1 MVEQQPGRGAFALGR
16 RARSVL
22 TRVPVWSWRI
32 FMHTISR
39 VEVRTLNSEP
49 ITTVRYWHDID
60 FVGDR
65 IHWHLLDVMAPVNS
79 SEDEAVRAPLP
90 VYVYFH
96 GGGWTSGDKASLTKY
111 CAGQAATGVVVVN
124 VNYRMAPHF
133 HLGHV
138 LEDAN
143 AALAWVQNHIGEF
156 NGDSRRIV
164 LGGDS
169 AGGQI
174 SALMAA
180 ATFRPELARHYHL
193 DSTLHLDQL
202 RGLVQHC
209 SIVDFSVFFDKGFV
223 MSLNFVR
230 MLLPRGDAAASRH
243 RRTVHSHTRHHLL
256 REAAHYMSPIE
267 WLDSRCPP
275 VFVTTSERDF
285 FYASN
290 MNFIKTLS
298 DRGVPVD
305 SLVYGW
311 GDTNTE
317 HTWQQN
323 FRYPESQEVYRR
335 LESFITR
342 VTVPA

>member
-1 MVEQQPGRGAFALGR
+1 MIRQQPAQGFRVSGR
-16 RARSVL
+16 RARGLL
-22 TRVPVWSWRI
+22 TRVPVWAWRL
-32 FMHTISR
+32 FMHAMSKAELR
-39 VEVRTLNSEP
+39 HLNIDP
-49 ITTVRYWHDID
+49 ITGIQHWHDID
-60 FVGDR
+60 FVGDHIR
-65 IHWHLLDVMAPVNS
+65 SHRLDVMAPARLEN
-79 SEDEAVRAPLP
+79 AAGTPNNLP

-111 CAGQAATGVVVVN
+111 CAGQAASGVVVVN

-143 AALAWVQNHIGEF
+143 AALTWVSAHIGEF
-156 NGDSRRIV
+156 SGDSRRIV

-180 ATFRPELARHYHL
+180 ATFRHELTSHYSL
-193 DSTLHLDQL
+193 DPGLQAGQL

-230 MLLPRGDAAASRH
+230 MLLPRGEGAARDRH
-243 RRTVHSHTRHHLL
+243 RL
-256 REAAHYMSPIE
+256 REAAHYMSPVE
-267 WLDSRCPP
+267 WLDARCPP
-275 VFVTTSERDF
+275 VFITTSERDF
-285 FYASN
+285 FYHSN
-290 MNFIKTLS
+290 MNFIRLLVQH
-298 DRGVPVD
+298 GVSVD
-305 SLVYGW
+305 SMVYGW
-311 GDTNTE
+311 GSSSTE

-335 LESFITR
+335 LQSFITK
-342 VTVPA
+342 VTVQA

>member
-1 MVEQQPGRGAFALGR
+1 MHAISKVE
-16 RARSVL
+16 
-22 TRVPVWSWRI
+22 
-32 FMHTISR
+32 M
-39 VEVRTLNSEP
+39 RTLNAEP
-49 ITTVRYWHDID
+49 ITDVSYWHDID
-60 FVGDR
+60 FVGDHIR
-65 IHWHLLDVMAPVNS
+65 SHRLDVMAPANLPRRT
-79 SEDEAVRAPLP
+79 DPLP

-111 CAGQAATGVVVVN
+111 CARQAASGVVVVN

-143 AALAWVQNHIGEF
+143 AALGWVRVHIGEF
-156 NGDSRRIV
+156 SGDGRRVV

-174 SALMAA
+174 SALMVA
-180 ATFRPELARHYHL
+180 ATFRPELAQHYAL
-193 DSTLHLDQL
+193 TPALQASQL

-230 MLLPRGDAAASRH
+230 MLLPHSDVPAEKARNHAPKHASGP
-243 RRTVHSHTRHHLL
+243 RHHQL
-256 REAAHYMSPIE
+256 REAAHFMSPIE

-285 FYASN
+285 FYDSN
-290 MNFIKTLS
+290 MNFIRAL
-298 DRGVPVD
+298 DEHGVCVD

-311 GDTNTE
+311 DNTNTE

-323 FRYPESQEVYRR
+323 FRYPESQEVYRQ
-335 LESFITR
+335 LHSFIIK
-342 VTVPA
+342 VTL

>member
-1 MVEQQPGRGAFALGR
+1 MHAVSGGELR
-16 RARSVL
+16 RFN
-22 TRVPVWSWRI
+22 I
-32 FMHTISR
+32 D
-39 VEVRTLNSEP
+39 P
-49 ITTVRYWHDID
+49 ITGVRYWHDID

-65 IHWHLLDVMAPVNS
+65 IRWHRLDVITPAG
-79 SEDEAVRAPLP
+79 ATGQAAPLP
-90 VYVYFH
+90 VYVYYH

-111 CAGQAATGVVVVN
+111 CAAQAAGGVVVVN

-143 AALAWVQNHIGEF
+143 AALAWVKENV
-156 NGDSRRIV
+156 GDYGGDPQRIV

-174 SALMAA
+174 AALMAA
-180 ATFRPELARHYHL
+180 ATFQPELARHHAIKPAV
-193 DSTLHLDQL
+193 DVGHV

-209 SIVDFSVFFDKGFV
+209 SIVDFSVFFDRGFV
-223 MSLNFVR
+223 MSLNFIR
-230 MLLPRGDAAASRH
+230 MLLPQDEPDQGDVQGGKDKAKTSSKQ
-243 RRTVHSHTRHHLL
+243 RRFRL
-256 REAAHYMSPIE
+256 REAARFMSPIE

-275 VFVTTSERDF
+275 VFISTSERDF

-290 MNFIKTLS
+290 MNFIKRL
-298 DRGVPVD
+298 DEHGVPVD

-311 GDTNTE
+311 DNANTE

-335 LESFITR
+335 LQSFITK
-342 VTVPA
+342 VTA

>member
-1 MVEQQPGRGAFALGR
+1 MA
-16 RARSVL
+16 
-22 TRVPVWSWRI
+22 RVPVWVWRL
-32 FMHTISR
+32 FMHAISKGELR
-39 VEVRTLNSEP
+39 QLNAEP
-49 ITTVRYWHDID
+49 ITGVRYWHDID
-60 FVGDR
+60 FVGDHVHSHR
-65 IHWHLLDVMAPVNS
+65 LDVMAPAGNS
-79 SEDEAVRAPLP
+79 GVAAHKPLP

-96 GGGWTSGDKASLTKY
+96 GGGWTSGDKAALTKY
-111 CAGQAATGVVVVN
+111 CAGQAAGGVVVVN

-143 AALAWVQNHIGEF
+143 AALGWVAVHIGEF
-156 NGDSRRIV
+156 SGDSRRIV

-180 ATFRPELARHYHL
+180 ATIRPELARHYAL
-193 DSTLHLDQL
+193 EPALHEGQL

-223 MSLNFVR
+223 MSLNFIR
-230 MLLPRGDAAASRH
+230 MLLPRGYAAAGSRTGKHAASRD
-243 RRTVHSHTRHHLL
+243 RHHRL
-256 REAAHYMSPIE
+256 REAAHFMSPIE

-275 VFVTTSERDF
+275 VFVSTSERDF
-285 FYASN
+285 FYHSN
-290 MNFIKTLS
+290 MNFIRLLGEH
-298 DRGVPVD
+298 GVTVD

-311 GDTNTE
+311 DSANTE

-335 LESFITR
+335 LESFITK
-342 VTVPA
+342 VTMPA

>member
-1 MVEQQPGRGAFALGR
+1 MVHQQPAQGAFVPGR
-16 RARSVL
+16 RARNVL
-22 TRVPVWSWRI
+22 TRVPVWVWRL
-32 FMHTISR
+32 FMHGVGK
-39 VEVRTLNSEP
+39 VELRALNQDP
-49 ITTVRYWHDID
+49 ITGVRYWHDID
-60 FVGDR
+60 FVGDHIR
-65 IHWHLLDVMAPVNS
+65 SHTLDVIAPADTGGAGAQN
-79 SEDEAVRAPLP
+79 PLP

-111 CAGQAATGVVVVN
+111 CAGQAAGGVVVVN

-143 AALAWVQNHIGEF
+143 AALGWVALHISEF
-156 NGDSRRIV
+156 SGDSRRIV

-180 ATFRPELARHYHL
+180 ATFRPELARHYAL
-193 DSTLHLDQL
+193 EPALADTQL

-230 MLLPRGDAAASRH
+230 MLLPRGDAAAGSRPGKH
-243 RRTVHSHTRHHLL
+243 AAGRDRHHRL

-275 VFVTTSERDF
+275 VFVSTSERDF
-285 FYASN
+285 FYHSN
-290 MNFIKTLS
+290 MNFIRLLGEH
-298 DRGVPVD
+298 GVTVD
-305 SLVYGW
+305 ALIFGW
-311 GDTNTE
+311 DSANTE

-335 LESFITR
+335 LESFISR
-342 VTVPA
+342 VTVAA

>member
-1 MVEQQPGRGAFALGR
+1 MAEQQPHQGAFAPAR
-16 RARSVL
+16 RARSML
-22 TRVPVWSWRI
+22 TRVPVWMWRM
-32 FMHTISR
+32 FMHTISK

-49 ITTVRYWHDID
+49 ITDVRYWHDID
-60 FVGDR
+60 FVGDH
-65 IHWHLLDVMAPVNS
+65 IHWHLLDVMAPPNTS
-79 SEDEAVRAPLP
+79 GEEALHPLP

-111 CAGQAATGVVVVN
+111 CAGQAASGVVVVN
-124 VNYRMAPHF
+124 VNYRMAPNF

-143 AALAWVQNHIGEF
+143 AALVWVEDHIDHF
-156 NGDSRRIV
+156 NGDRERIV

-180 ATFRPELARHYHL
+180 ATIRSELAEHYHL
-193 DSTLHLDQL
+193 HSALQPNQL

-223 MSLNFVR
+223 MSLNFIR
-230 MLLPRGDAAASRH
+230 MLLPQGDDAASRRKNKH
-243 RRTVHSHTRHHLL
+243 LHVRHHLL

-285 FYASN
+285 FYDSN

-298 DRGVPVD
+298 EQGVPVD
-305 SLVYGW
+305 SMVYSW
-311 GDTNTE
+311 GSSNTE

-342 VTVPA
+342 VTVTH